1 MITKSHYILKLAA
14 CLELTLLMVLAGPFS
29 TSLENE
35 TEGAIDAGIAGF
47 TGPDGEGNVKMISVY
62 DEDTLEP
69 IYMNPNNYVNPIFRG
84 WATGYVNYN
93 PTPGVA
99 TVAPTDGTSEGPGY
113 MEWGNPT
120 KALGPVTGNNFDIVS
135 LGDLYSTK
143 NPPGVG
149 SYPLYMDKTDPN
161 YKRYLGD
168 PNSKTDGFGFIG
180 IDNPGEITLTFEV
193 PIANG
198 AGADFVVF
206 ENGFISG
213 GGAGVAGQTFSEL
226 AYVEVSTDGVHFA
239 RFPSIYLG
247 KDELVGAYGTVDP
260 TEVYNLAGKHGNA
273 YGASWGTP
281 FDLDSLVDYA
291 NLVAALLQAGI
302 ELNEEQMAL
311 LQAAID
317 ANRALIAAGDLDL
330 NEINFVKI
338 VDIPGDGTYKDSIG
352 NSIYDAWVTV
362 GSGGFDLEAVG
373 VINDINSIKT
383 PIPEP
388 AITWFAFGL
397 CSLGIASARLR
408 LHKRKDNPSFR

>member
-1 MITKSHYILKLAA
+1 MMTKLQYILKLAA
-14 CLELTLLMVLAGPFS
+14 CLELTLLTVLAGPFS

-47 TGPDGEGNVKMISVY
+47 TGPDGEGNVKMITIY

-84 WATGYVNYN
+84 WATGYTNYK

-99 TVAPTDGTSEGPGY
+99 TVAPAEGSSHGEGY
-113 MEWGNPT
+113 SEWGNPT
-120 KALGPVTGNNFDIVS
+120 KSLGPVTGNNFDIVT
-135 LGDLYSTK
+135 LGDLYSTSQA
-143 NPPGVG
+143 PPRG
-149 SYPLYMDKTDPN
+149 SYPPYMDPTDLN
-161 YKRYLGD
+161 YKPYLGNPQD
-168 PNSKTDGFGFIG
+168 PDDGFGFIG
-180 IDNPGEITLTFEV
+180 IDNPGEITLTFDI

-198 AGADFVVF
+198 PGADFVVF
-206 ENGFISG
+206 ENAFISG
-213 GGAGVAGQTFSEL
+213 GGAGVAGQTFAEL

-239 RFPSIYLG
+239 RFPSIFLG
-247 KDELVGAYGTVDP
+247 KDELVGGYGTVDP
-260 TEVYNLAGKHGNA
+260 TEIYNLAGKHCNA

-291 NLVAALLQAGI
+291 NLVAALLEAGI
-302 ELNEEQMAL
+302 TLDEAQLAR

-317 ANRALIAAGDLDL
+317 ANRALVDAELLDL

-338 VDIPGDGTYKDSIG
+338 VDIPGNGFFKDSIG

-373 VINDINSIKT
+373 VINDIYSIA
-383 PIPEP
+383 IPEL
-388 AITWFAFGL
+388 ASSWLIFGI
-397 CSLGIASARLR
+397 CALGAVSVRLR
-408 LHKRKDNPSFR
+408 FGRQQRNYTSR